1 MKDSAILLFS
11 YGTLQNTPVQ
21 IKTFGRELTGY
32 DDQLLDY
39 KLEMIAIKDQKVVEL
54 SREARHPIAVVSQS
68 KRISGK
74 VFVITAEELAQSDQY
89 EVADY
94 QRVLGKMASG
104 TPAWAYVAAKVL
116 K

>member
-54 SREARHPIAVVSQS
+54 SREARHPIAVVSRYS
-68 KRISGK
+68 DSTGIEP
-74 VFVITAEELAQSDQY
+74 IYPIELIAEQQ
-89 EVADY
+89 
-94 QRVLGKMASG
+94 LGKNWQKDFIKS
-104 TPAWAYVAAKVL
+104 VHIEKIL
-116 K
+116 L